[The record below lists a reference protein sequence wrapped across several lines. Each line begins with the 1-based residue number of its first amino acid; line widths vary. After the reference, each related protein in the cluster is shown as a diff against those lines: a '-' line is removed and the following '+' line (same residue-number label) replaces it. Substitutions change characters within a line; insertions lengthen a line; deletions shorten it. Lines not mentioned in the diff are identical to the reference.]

1 MIRSMTGFGAAE
13 GVVGGSN
20 VSVELRSVNH
30 RFFNPSIKLPGALAK
45 WEGEVR
51 EVLRKAIGRGH
62 VTLTAWL
69 DRAESP
75 AGAINEERFAV
86 YVTRLRELKQRHVL
100 DGPIDLA
107 TVLRLPDVVGAPAQ
121 EEVGDVSQL
130 VGIVEKAA
138 AALAASREAEGRR
151 LGTFLGERIGLIE
164 SAVGRLADRA
174 PERLV
179 EQRERL
185 RAAVK
190 ELAAGVQVSDERIAQ
205 EIAILADRLDVGEE
219 LDRFR
224 SHLAAFR
231 DATNGN
237 STDGVGKRLGFLL
250 QELLREA
257 NTTGSKANDAAMT
270 RDVVAIKEELERIR
284 EQVENLE

>member
-1 MIRSMTGFGAAE
+1 MTGFGAAE
-13 GVVGGSN
+13 GMVGGLK

-45 WEGEVR
+45 WESEVR
-51 EVLRKAIGRGH
+51 EVLRKSISRGH
-62 VTLTAWL
+62 VTLTAWV
-69 DRAESP
+69 DRTVSP
-75 AGAINEERFAV
+75 EGVINEERFAATV
-86 YVTRLRELKQRHVL
+86 KRLRELKERYVL
-100 DGPIDLA
+100 EGPIDLA
-107 TVLRLPDVVGAPAQ
+107 TVLRLPDVVGSAAQ
-121 EEVGDVSQL
+121 DDASDVSQ
-130 VGIVEKAA
+130 VVAIVSNAA
-138 AALAASREAEGRR
+138 AALAASRDAEGRR
-151 LGTFLGERIGLIE
+151 LGSFVSERIGLVE
-164 SAVGRLADRA
+164 RAVGRLADRA
-174 PERLV
+174 PQRLV

-185 RAAVK
+185 RDAVK
-190 ELAAGVQVSDERIAQ
+190 ELAGGVQVNQDRLAQ

-224 SHLAAFR
+224 SHLQAFR
-231 DATNGN
+231 EATGGNG
-237 STDGVGKRLGFLL
+237 TDGVGKRLGFLL

>member
-13 GVVGGSN
+13 GMVGGSK

-45 WEGEVR
+45 WEGDVR
-51 EVLRKAIGRGH
+51 EVLRKRVGRGH
-62 VTLTAWL
+62 VTLTAWI
-69 DRAESP
+69 DRETQP
-75 AGAINEERFAV
+75 ASAINEERFAANV
-86 YVTRLRELKQRHVL
+86 SRLRELKQRYAL

-107 TVLRLPDVVGAPAQ
+107 TVLRLPDVVGGAAQ
-121 EEVGDVSQL
+121 EEPGDVSQL
-130 VGIVEKAA
+130 VTIVEKAA
-138 AALAASREAEGRR
+138 GALSASRDAEGQR
-151 LGTFLGERIGLIE
+151 LGTFVAERIGLVE
-164 SAVGRLADRA
+164 SAVSRLAARA

-185 RAAVK
+185 REAIK
-190 ELAAGVQVSDERIAQ
+190 ELAGGVQVNEDRLAQ

-231 DATNGN
+231 EATNGN
-237 STDGVGKRLGFLL
+237 GADGVGKRLGFLL

-257 NTTGSKANDAAMT
+257 NTTGSKANDATMT
-270 RDVVAIKEELERIR
+270 WDVVAIKEELERIR